1 MIRLRHVLPLALC
14 ALAAVAHAAEPKTGK
29 ARENIVFPADAGQVD
44 VKLRYGA
51 KGDGVTDDTAAIQK
65 AIDEVKGIP
74 DTLYFPDGT
83 YLISASVGIF
93 KGKAHSRDR
102 FLSYQGQSEA
112 GTIIKLKDNCAD
124 FGDAAKPK
132 IAFSVYQGDG
142 TGDVM
147 RSYVRNMT
155 FDVGAGNPG
164 AIGLRFM
171 TNNTGGVYHVTV
183 RSSDAK
189 KAGKIGLDMTQ
200 GQNGPC
206 LIKYVTVD
214 GFDHGVE
221 SAGSFSLIYEHLT
234 LRNQNIYGFLVKSP
248 TTIRDLRS
256 TNRVTALKNE
266 DLLTL
271 IEGSFTGG
279 DPAGTAIINT
289 SDGCFVR
296 DLTQNGY
303 AHLLKDVAGMNHD
316 GAALDEWFEGKAEAL
331 FAGANPEKLKSLRL
345 PIKDTPE
352 VPWETD
358 LTKWA
363 KADWGKPYE
372 DMSDALQKVIDEAAS
387 SGKTTLYFPRRQ
399 GKYDY
404 PKIGKP
410 IRIHGSINRI
420 IGMENIVQLDTD
432 LTGQLL
438 PTGYDTPPQAGGKAL
453 FTVEALKSDVL
464 VIERFFSLGDR
475 KKNGLVY
482 MFENKSGK
490 PIVIESLC
498 LGGIIKKPG
507 GTGEWFI
514 EDVSPDRD
522 DTLFIGKGETC
533 WARQFNPES
542 YQKNMIE
549 VDGGQ
554 FWNLG
559 MKTEGRAAHL
569 VATNG
574 AKVEFL
580 GGLSYQSWDKQKFD
594 PPMFTITDSDVSLVY
609 RQFHLRDKFTTIVS
623 ETHGGETKTVGRKDL
638 PKEHI
643 LPLYRSFSGASTR

>member
-1 MIRLRHVLPLALC
+1 MNQRYLIIALTFC
-14 ALAAVAHAAEPKTGK
+14 TLTVAHAAVPASGN

-65 AIDEVKGIP
+65 AVDEVKGIP
-74 DTLYFPDGT
+74 DTLYFPNGT

-93 KGKAHSRDR
+93 NGKAHGRDR
-102 FLSYQGQSEA
+102 FLSYQGQSES
-112 GTIIKLKDNCAD
+112 GTIIKLKDQCAE
-124 FGDAAKPK
+124 FGDAAKAK
-132 IAFSVYQGDG
+132 IMFSVYQGDG

-171 TNNTGGVYHVTV
+171 TNNTGGVYNVTV
-183 RSSDAK
+183 RSSDPNK
-189 KAGKIGLDMTQ
+189 VGKIGLDMTQ

-206 LIKYVTVD
+206 LIKYVTID

-221 SAGSFSLIYEHLT
+221 SSGSFSLIYEHLT
-234 LRNQNIYGFLVKSP
+234 LKNQSVYGFLNKSP
-248 TTIRDLRS
+248 TTIRGLRS

-266 DLLTL
+266 ELLTL
-271 IEGSFTGG
+271 IEGTFTGG
-279 DPAGTAIINT
+279 DPAGTAIINS
-289 SDGCFVR
+289 SDGCYVR
-296 DLTQNGY
+296 DLTQAGY
-303 AHLLKDVAGMNHD
+303 AHLLRDKAGKDHD

-331 FAGANPEKLKSLRL
+331 FAGTNLDKLKSLRL

-358 LTKWA
+358 LSKWA

-372 DMSDALQKVIDEAAS
+372 DMSDALQKVVDEAAA

-399 GKYDY
+399 GIQDY

-420 IGMENIVQLDTD
+420 IGMENIVQLNTD

-438 PTGYDTPPQAGGKAL
+438 PTGFDTPPQPEGKAL
-453 FTVEALKSDVL
+453 FTIENLKSDVL
-464 VIERFFSLGDR
+464 VVERFFALGQR

-490 PIVIESLC
+490 RVVIKH
-498 LGGIIKKPG
+498 LGMDGIIKKPG
-507 GTGEWFI
+507 GVGEWFI

-522 DTLFIGKGETC
+522 GTLFIGKGETC

-542 YQKNMIE
+542 YQRNMIE
-549 VDGGQ
+549 VDGGR

-559 MKTEGRAAHL
+559 MKTEGRATHL
-569 VATNG
+569 VASNG

-580 GGLSYQSWDKQKFD
+580 GGLNYQSWGKQKFD
-594 PPMFTITDSDVSLVY
+594 PPMFIIIDSDVPLVY
-609 RQFHLRDKFTTIVS
+609 RQFQIADKFTTIVS
-623 ETHGGETKTVGRKDL
+623 ETKGGVTKKLGLKEL
-638 PKEHI
+638 PKNWI
-643 LPLYRSFSGASTR
+643 LPLYRSRTGDAVR